1 MALAVL
7 SQYLPERESSVTDRV
22 CQENCY
28 LSGKFLGIR
37 NSVWGWLP
45 NQGPWPR
52 SRALTSHA
60 AVESR
65 ALRGSLSCVAK
76 KRSTTAEG
84 WSSNQRRPPGRSAVH
99 ASHGRCASRSGI
111 SGRHIHVPSG
121 NVAHPARRP
130 SGIRPTCLPG
140 LNGVGGQDQVLLLT
154 VQSHTTF
161 RIPKI
166 LWVTRPTG
174 LGNKGLDGRT
184 RKPVTPL

>member
-1 MALAVL
+1 MWKRD
-7 SQYLPERESSVTDRV
+7 SIRII
-22 CQENCY
+22 
-28 LSGKFLGIR
+28 LGIR

-84 WSSNQRRPPGRSAVH
+84 WSSNQRRPPGRPAVH

-161 RIPKI
+161 RIPNKKRSCRKHRFLNRKGALGVETARRLPEI
-166 LWVTRPTG
+166 SSHHHSCLRP
-174 LGNKGLDGRT
+174 
-184 RKPVTPL
+184 